1 MARQRRKF
9 RVGDKVVFR
18 KGLHPGEVVGVRI
31 VYEYDVRC
39 LSRERNGEI
48 QHVFESALASED
60 EIVAL
65 TLMGKMD
72 LYRSRRHI
80 PKLGGK
86 PWHSSP

>member
-1 MARQRRKF
+1 MARQRRRF

-18 KGLHPGEVVGVRI
+18 KGLFPGEVVGVRI

-39 LSRERNGEI
+39 LNLEGKV

-72 LYRSRRHI
+72 RYRAIRNI
-80 PKLGGK
+80 PKLGK
-86 PWHSSP
+86 TPWRSSP